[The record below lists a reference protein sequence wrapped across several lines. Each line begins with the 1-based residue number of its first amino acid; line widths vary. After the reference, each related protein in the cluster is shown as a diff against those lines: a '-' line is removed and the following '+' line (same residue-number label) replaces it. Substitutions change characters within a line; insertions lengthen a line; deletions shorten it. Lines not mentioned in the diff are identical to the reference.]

1 VIDQLAERAMEILL
15 DLRLRPATM
24 VEYRGHARRF
34 HTYVRSKQR
43 QDRSVDFGEKIFAL
57 YLLDTCKASTDV
69 KRAGKIRAAL
79 LEMQKRGDLRTKDGR
94 IWAAS
99 DDTMRLAKAHQ
110 QMKKIGVAGKPSR
123 LAFTTAR
130 MRQQEANKKLVPMIW
145 KWRASTSCEAIP

>member
-1 VIDQLAERAMEILL
+1 MQGGSTRTYEASSARSLS
-15 DLRLRPATM
+15 RLWR
-24 VEYRGHARRF
+24 E
-34 HTYVRSKQR
+34 
-43 QDRSVDFGEKIFAL
+43 DFAL
-57 YLLDTCKASTDV
+57 YPLDTCKASTDV
-69 KRAGKIRAAL
+69 KRAGKNLSTTPRDARC
-79 LEMQKRGDLRTKDGR
+79 EKRGDLRTKDGR

-145 KWRASTSCEAIP
+145 KWRASTSCEAIGTP